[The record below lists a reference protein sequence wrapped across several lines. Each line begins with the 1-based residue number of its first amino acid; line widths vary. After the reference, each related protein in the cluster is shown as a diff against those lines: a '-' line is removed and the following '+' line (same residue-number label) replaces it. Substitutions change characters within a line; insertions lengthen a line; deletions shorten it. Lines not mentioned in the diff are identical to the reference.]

1 MSKRQLPP
9 DRVSSYF
16 RAESGVLAVITVTGL
31 LYNIGLVAGPWF
43 EGQMTE
49 ALARILLGENS
60 FSVMVS
66 LAAGYIAVIAAVQGL
81 RFLKRFYV
89 RRFANKVNRR
99 MKRVLYG
106 ALVRS
111 DRGDLERQGAG
122 TVLTKAISDVD
133 DCAEGMR
140 KFTTEVFDTGVALAA
155 YAGMLL
161 WYDWRLALLSMAF
174 LPGSYA
180 LAERMKRPVQR
191 TGAAFKEQAG
201 VLNAATM
208 DRAVNALTYRV
219 FGREE
224 ERRAAYEESLTAYER
239 AAVKANLY
247 TASLPPLYRVL
258 SMIGAAL
265 ILYFGGKN
273 VLGTGWT
280 VWSIAEFTT
289 FLACF
294 TKLATKSSKA
304 AKLFNAVHK
313 AQVSWKRIHP
323 YMERAAQAEEDE
335 IAEQTEKFSAK
346 TGESHTE
353 HGVISADH
361 LTFSYPGSAPIFED
375 LSFTAKT
382 GQIIGITGP
391 VACGK
396 STLGKTFLCE
406 YPYEGHL
413 TYGGRELSSCTEQER
428 SRLIG
433 YLGHDPELLGD
444 SIRNNV
450 LLGDDSDV
458 WTWLRAVC
466 FDEEV
471 REMEDREDTVVGNSG
486 VRLSGGQAA
495 RLALARML
503 CHGKPVMILDD
514 PFSALDR
521 STEKQ
526 VFEHLK
532 ELSKDR
538 IVFLISHRL
547 YLFPE
552 FDQVIW
558 MEHGTGTCSTH
569 EKLMAENKQYAELY
583 HAQVAEKESA
593 NDAEEMQ
600 KKECGAEN
608 KASGEIRKNRRSS
621 SDGNENGGERRK
633 KQ

>member
-16 RAESGVLAVITVTGL
+16 RAESRVLAVITVTGL

-49 ALARILLGENS
+49 ALARILLGEGS

-66 LAAGYIAVIAAVQGL
+66 LAAG
-81 RFLKRFYV
+81 FLKRFYV

-106 ALVRS
+106 TLVRS
-111 DRGDLERQGAG
+111 DRGDLERQGTG

-174 LPGSYA
+174 LPVSYA
-180 LAERMKRPVQR
+180 IAERMKRPVQR

-201 VLNAATM
+201 ALNAATM

-313 AQVSWKRIHP
+313 AQVSWKRIQP
-323 YMERAAQAEEDE
+323 LMREIPAVPAVSAGRVERLE
-335 IAEQTEKFSAK
+335 IR
-346 TGESHTE
+346 
-353 HGVISADH
+353 D
-361 LTFSYPGSAPIFED
+361 LTCGYPGDTPLFSGLD
-375 LSFTAKT
+375 LTACR
-382 GQIIGITGP
+382 GQIIGVTGP

-396 STLGKTFLCE
+396 STLGKAFLCE
-406 YPYEGHL
+406 QPYGGSIRL
-413 TYGGRELSSCTEQER
+413 DGRELAELSPWER
-428 SRLIG
+428 TGLVG
-433 YLGHDPELLGD
+433 YLGHDPELFSGT
-444 SIRNNV
+444 IRENV
-450 LLGDDSDV
+450 LLGDTGDPMDY
-458 WTWLRAVC
+458 LRAVC
-466 FDEEV
+466 LDGEV
-471 REMEDREDTVVGNSG
+471 AAMTEGLETRVGTG
-486 VRLSGGQAA
+486 GIRLSGGQAQ
-495 RLALARML
+495 RLALARTL
-503 CHGKPVMILDD
+503 AHQRPLLILDD

-521 STEKQ
+521 ATETEI
-526 VFEHLK
+526 FAHLRR
-532 ELSKDR
+532 LAADSVV
-538 IVFLISHRL
+538 ILISHRL

-552 FDQVIW
+552 LDRVIW
-558 MEHGTGTCSTH
+558 LENGEAKVGTH
-569 EKLMAENKQYAELY
+569 EELVGNTPDYAAQFDAQREENSHE
-583 HAQVAEKESA
+583 
-593 NDAEEMQ
+593 
-600 KKECGAEN
+600 
-608 KASGEIRKNRRSS
+608 
-621 SDGNENGGERRK
+621 
-633 KQ
+633 

>member
-49 ALARILLGENS
+49 TLARILLGEGS
-60 FSVMVS
+60 FSTMVS
-66 LAAGYIAVIAAVQGL
+66 LAAGYIAVVAAVQGL

-111 DRGDLERQGAG
+111 DREDLEREGAG

-201 VLNAATM
+201 ALNAATM

-224 ERRAAYEESLTAYER
+224 ERRAAYEEHLTAYEH
-239 AAVKANLY
+239 AAVKANLW

-313 AQVSWKRIHP
+313 AQVSWKRIQP
-323 YMERAAQAEEDE
+323 LMREIPAVPAVSTGRVERLEVRD
-335 IAEQTEKFSAK
+335 
-346 TGESHTE
+346 
-353 HGVISADH
+353 
-361 LTFSYPGSAPIFED
+361 LTCGYPGDEPLFS
-375 LSFTAKT
+375 
-382 GQIIGITGP
+382 GP
-391 VACGK
+391 PA
-396 STLGKTFLCE
+396 
-406 YPYEGHL
+406 
-413 TYGGRELSSCTEQER
+413 GGRSSASPGR
-428 SRLIG
+428 W
-433 YLGHDPELLGD
+433 P
-444 SIRNNV
+444 
-450 LLGDDSDV
+450 
-458 WTWLRAVC
+458 
-466 FDEEV
+466 
-471 REMEDREDTVVGNSG
+471 
-486 VRLSGGQAA
+486 AA
-495 RLALARML
+495 NPRW
-503 CHGKPVMILDD
+503 
-514 PFSALDR
+514 
-521 STEKQ
+521 E
-526 VFEHLK
+526 
-532 ELSKDR
+532 
-538 IVFLISHRL
+538 
-547 YLFPE
+547 
-552 FDQVIW
+552 
-558 MEHGTGTCSTH
+558 
-569 EKLMAENKQYAELY
+569 
-583 HAQVAEKESA
+583 
-593 NDAEEMQ
+593 
-600 KKECGAEN
+600 
-608 KASGEIRKNRRSS
+608 RRSS
-621 SDGNENGGERRK
+621 ASSPTAAASGWTARSWRSCPPGSGRASWGIWATIRSCSAARSGKMCCWETRAIPWTTSELCVWTAKWRP
-633 KQ
+633 

>member
-1 MSKRQLPP
+1 MNKRQLPP

-16 RAESGVLAVITVTGL
+16 RAESGVLVVITVTGL

-49 ALARILLGENS
+49 TLARILLGAGS
-60 FSVMVS
+60 FSTMVS

-111 DRGDLERQGAG
+111 DREDLERDGAG

-201 VLNAATM
+201 ALNAATM

-224 ERRAAYEESLTAYER
+224 ERRAAYEEHLTAYEH
-239 AAVKANLY
+239 AAVKANLW

-280 VWSIAEFTT
+280 VWSIPDLQT
-289 FLACF
+289 F
-294 TKLATKSSKA
+294 
-304 AKLFNAVHK
+304 
-313 AQVSWKRIHP
+313 HP
-323 YMERAAQAEEDE
+323 PR
-335 IAEQTEKFSAK
+335 
-346 TGESHTE
+346 GNGG
-353 HGVISADH
+353 HGGD
-361 LTFSYPGSAPIFED
+361 LPCGYPGDVPLFSGLD
-375 LSFTAKT
+375 LTACR
-382 GQIIGITGP
+382 GQIIGVTGP

-396 STLGKTFLCE
+396 STLGKAFLCE
-406 YPYEGHL
+406 QPYGGSIRL
-413 TYGGRELSSCTEQER
+413 DGRELAELPQWER
-428 SRLIG
+428 TGLVG
-433 YLGHDPELLGD
+433 YLGHDPELFSGT
-444 SIRNNV
+444 IRENV
-450 LLGDDSDV
+450 LLGDTGDPMDY
-458 WTWLRAVC
+458 LRAVC
-466 FDEEV
+466 LDGEV
-471 REMEDREDTVVGNSG
+471 AAMTEGLETRVGTGG
-486 VRLSGGQAA
+486 VRLSGGQAQ
-495 RLALARML
+495 RLALARTL
-503 CHGKPVMILDD
+503 AHQRPLLILDD

-521 STEKQ
+521 ATEAEI
-526 VFEHLK
+526 FAHLRH
-532 ELSKDR
+532 LAADSVV
-538 IVFLISHRL
+538 ILISHRL

-552 FDQVIW
+552 LDRVIW
-558 MEHGTGTCSTH
+558 LENGEAKVGTH
-569 EKLMAENKQYAELY
+569 EELVGNTPDYAAQFDAQREENSHE
-583 HAQVAEKESA
+583 
-593 NDAEEMQ
+593 
-600 KKECGAEN
+600 
-608 KASGEIRKNRRSS
+608 
-621 SDGNENGGERRK
+621 
-633 KQ
+633 

>member
-49 ALARILLGENS
+49 ALARILLGEGS

-224 ERRAAYEESLTAYER
+224 ERRAAYEEHLTAYEH
-239 AAVKANLY
+239 AAVKANLW

-280 VWSIAEFTT
+280 VWSIAKFTT

-313 AQVSWKRIHP
+313 AQVSWKRIQP
-323 YMERAAQAEEDE
+323 LMREIPAVPAVSAGRVERLE
-335 IAEQTEKFSAK
+335 IR
-346 TGESHTE
+346 
-353 HGVISADH
+353 D
-361 LTFSYPGSAPIFED
+361 LTCGYPGDAPLFSGLD
-375 LSFTAKT
+375 LTACR
-382 GQIIGITGP
+382 GQIIGVTGP

-396 STLGKTFLCE
+396 STLGKAFLCE
-406 YPYEGHL
+406 QPYGGSIRL
-413 TYGGRELSSCTEQER
+413 DGRELAELSPWELTG
-428 SRLIG
+428 LVG
-433 YLGHDPELLGD
+433 YLGHDPELFSGTILE
-444 SIRNNV
+444 NV
-450 LLGDDSDV
+450 LLGDTGDPMDY
-458 WTWLRAVC
+458 LRAVC
-466 FDEEV
+466 LDGEV
-471 REMEDREDTVVGNSG
+471 AAMTEGLETRVGTGG
-486 VRLSGGQAA
+486 VRLSGGQAQ
-495 RLALARML
+495 RLALARTL
-503 CHGKPVMILDD
+503 AHQRPLLILDD

-521 STEKQ
+521 ATETEI
-526 VFEHLK
+526 FAHLRR
-532 ELSKDR
+532 LAADSVV
-538 IVFLISHRL
+538 ILISHRL

-552 FDQVIW
+552 LDWVIW
-558 MEHGTGTCSTH
+558 LENGEAKVGTH
-569 EKLMAENKQYAELY
+569 EELVGNTPDYAAQFDAQREENSHE
-583 HAQVAEKESA
+583 
-593 NDAEEMQ
+593 
-600 KKECGAEN
+600 
-608 KASGEIRKNRRSS
+608 
-621 SDGNENGGERRK
+621 
-633 KQ
+633 